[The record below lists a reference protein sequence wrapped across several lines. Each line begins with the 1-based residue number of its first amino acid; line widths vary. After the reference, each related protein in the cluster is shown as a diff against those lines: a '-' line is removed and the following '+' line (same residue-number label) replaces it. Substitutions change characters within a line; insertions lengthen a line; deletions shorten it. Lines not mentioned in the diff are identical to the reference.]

1 MLSLFVCFVKDNIIL
16 DIAVVFG
23 ISMAMAGGWRTVL
36 RRTTVMQL
44 ERTAK
49 AMLIPDTT
57 AISRRMLS
65 FTKHTNNDNIY
76 QH

>member
-1 MLSLFVCFVKDNIIL
+1 MLEAIIIVVCA
-16 DIAVVFG
+16 AVCIG
-23 ISMAMAGGWRTVL
+23 ARPMPGGWRTVL
-36 RRTTVMQL
+36 RRTTVMQP

-49 AMLIPDTT
+49 AMLIPNTT
-57 AISRRMLS
+57 AISRMILS

>member
-1 MLSLFVCFVKDNIIL
+1 MLEAIIIVVWLPFVSAL
-16 DIAVVFG
+16 QP
-23 ISMAMAGGWRTVL
+23 MPGGWRTVL
-36 RRTTVMQL
+36 RRTTVMQP

-49 AMLIPDTT
+49 AMLIP
-57 AISRRMLS
+57 IRQQYQGMILS